1 MGVGTRVCWSRGRWG
16 RDTYFSCGLGVHHE
30 QLGVIEEGDGLL
42 AALNAGEVLFLDA
55 VRVGKAGC
63 Q

>member
-1 MGVGTRVCWSRGRWG
+1 
-16 RDTYFSCGLGVHHE
+16 VHHE